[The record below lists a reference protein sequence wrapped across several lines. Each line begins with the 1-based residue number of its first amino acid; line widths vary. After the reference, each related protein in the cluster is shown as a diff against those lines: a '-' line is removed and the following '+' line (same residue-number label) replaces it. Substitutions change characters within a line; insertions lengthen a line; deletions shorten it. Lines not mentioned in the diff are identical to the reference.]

1 MRYSDKIG
9 QQIRS
14 IRESRGYSQEYMA
27 EMLGT
32 CQSAYAN
39 LESGKSIMRVD
50 RLLEICS
57 LLEMDVHQLLEQCGT
72 KKLAGQMNARDGERN
87 TRDGERNT
95 EMNLSEK
102 QVYEQMILSL
112 RSEIDFLRSLLK
124 SPDKLC

>member
-1 MRYSDKIG
+1 MRFSDKIG

-14 IRESRGYSQEYMA
+14 IRESKGYSQEYMA

-72 KKLAGQMNARDGERN
+72 NKIVGLMN
-87 TRDGERNT
+87 TRDGERKT
-95 EMNLSEK
+95 EMNSSEK
-102 QVYEQMILSL
+102 QVYEQLIISL

-124 SPDKLC
+124 SSNK

>member
-1 MRYSDKIG
+1 MRFSDKIG

-72 KKLAGQMNARDGERN
+72 NKPVGLMNVRDGERK
-87 TRDGERNT
+87 T
-95 EMNLSEK
+95 EINLSEK
-102 QVYEQMILSL
+102 QVYEQLIISL

-124 SPDKLC
+124 SPDKLY

>member
-39 LESGKSIMRVD
+39 LESGKSVMRVD
-50 RLLEICS
+50 RLMDICAILET
-57 LLEMDVHQLLEQCGT
+57 DVHLLLEQT
-72 KKLAGQMNARDGERN
+72 AGVKQELVVLRKDGDQKVEMSSDVRQMYDRLIAE
-87 TRDGERNT
+87 
-95 EMNLSEK
+95 
-102 QVYEQMILSL
+102 L
-112 RSEIDFLRSLLK
+112 RSEIEFLRSLIR
-124 SPDKLC
+124 PQHDHP

>member
-50 RLLEICS
+50 RLLDICS
-57 LLEMDVHQLLEQCGT
+57 LLDTDVHQLLEPCAT
-72 KKLAGQMNARDGERN
+72 DKIAGGMNARDGERK
-87 TRDGERNT
+87 T
-95 EMNLSEK
+95 EMNSSEK
-102 QVYEQMILSL
+102 QVYDKLIISL
-112 RSEIDFLRSLLK
+112 RSEIEFLRSLLK
-124 SPDKLC
+124 SPN

>member
-39 LESGKSIMRVD
+39 LESGKSVMRVD
-50 RLLEICS
+50 RLMNICAILET
-57 LLEMDVHQLLEQCGT
+57 DVHLLLEQT
-72 KKLAGQMNARDGERN
+72 AGVKQELVVLRKDGDQKVEMSSDVRQMYDRLIAE
-87 TRDGERNT
+87 
-95 EMNLSEK
+95 
-102 QVYEQMILSL
+102 L
-112 RSEIDFLRSLLK
+112 RSEIEFLRSLIR
-124 SPDKLC
+124 PQHDHP